1 MEEFTEEYP
10 EESTNRSF
18 VIASIALGGIFVAG
32 LLALGL
38 YLFKVKPTRISANA
52 TQVAEINA
60 SNTQVAIDAD
70 ATSGAH
76 MILAEAA
83 HVVAA
88 EPTIA
93 STVVP
98 TTTVPTEMPTQ
109 APPTSQ
115 EPALVVEP
123 AGLSANA
130 SNDTTGSVIEEY
142 SEEYTDSSTTIP
154 VVEVSPATLPNSG
167 FMDEVGL
174 PTLLLAALGLL
185 VVIIVTRTIRQV
197 TNG

>member
-130 SNDTTGSVIEEY
+130 SNDTTGSVIEY